1 AAGGKPG
8 RRDQVSADKPKRI
21 TKVSVTEVTN
31 NERTPVG
38 KAEQPGDEP
47 LSRDDAGIDPTD
59 ADQTNSRPDRGANQK
74 RPKRPV
80 RVTLEVKS
88 TTTSATTTRRPS
100 TAGLTTG
107 NNAHYT
113 GTPAG
118 EKNYAPEEVDNN
130 GWQIDNEHVDE
141 TANTA
146 STAAAKTT
154 KAPVLTTTTKRRRVC
169 KKKMAFDSNVLRPE
183 DVCEA
188 AGGSRVA
195 EIKVSADKP
204 KRITKV
210 SVTEVTNNER
220 TPVGKA
226 EQPGDEP
233 LSRDDLESIPLT
245 PTRRTPDLIEVRI
258 RRGSKRPGDA
268 GGQGVSQEEAGDY
281 NSAEYYDIGNDNE
294 KTEHC
299 RIDNRNNAH
308 YTGHTGRRKEEVDNN
323 GWQIDNEH
331 SEKNND
337 NPAPTTT
344 TRRPAVCLRKSVK
357 LFESGELPSDAL
369 TKAEKLPEKKEFTP
383 KERKEALLPSGSGLP
398 VKRGG
403 STQLTFQV
411 DRLPKTASLMKV
423 VLKSSTPDSVRE
435 VTVFVADEDKPEKY
449 VQVNRETPK
458 EPKKAL
464 SPSQL
469 ENVEFPELPKLPKF
483 VRVVLKTL
491 PGKAT
496 SVRAELKA
504 CHKPKTTV
512 RTTQQTT
519 TTTGRTTPSTT
530 SRKPGS
536 PAAEKLTFPM
546 PSMPGATG
554 KTTTTPAPT
563 TTTRRPAVCLR
574 KSVKLFESGELP
586 SDALTKAE
594 KLPEKKEF
602 TPKER
607 KEALLPSGSGL
618 PVKRGGSTQL
628 TFQVDRLPKT
638 ASLMKVVL
646 KSSTPDSV
654 REVTV
659 FVADEDKPEKYV
671 QVNRETPKEPK
682 KALSPSQLENVEFP
696 ELPKLPKF
704 VRVVLKTL
712 PGKATSVRA
721 ELKACHK
728 PKTTVR
734 TTQQTTTTTGRT
746 TPSTTSR
753 KPGSPAAEKL
763 TFPMPSMPGA
773 TGKTTTTPAPTTTTR
788 RPAVCLRKSV
798 KLFESGEL
806 PSDALT
812 KAEKLPEK
820 KEFTPKERK
829 EALLPSGSGLPVKR
843 GGSTQLTFQVDR
855 LPKTAS
861 LMKVVLKS
869 STPDSVREVTVFVA
883 DEDKPEKY
891 VQVNRETP
899 KEPKK
904 ALSPSQLENVEFPEL
919 PKLPKFVRVV
929 LKTLPGKAT
938 SVRAELKACHKP
950 KTTVRT
956 TQQTTTTTGRTTP
969 STTSRKPGSPA
980 AEKLTFPMPSM
991 PGATGKTTTTP
1002 APTTT
1007 TRRPAVCLRKSVKL
1021 FESGELPSDALT
1033 KAEKLPEK
1041 KEFTPKERKEALL
1054 PSGSGL
1060 PVKRGGSTQLTFQVD
1075 RLPKTASLM
1084 KVVLKSSTPDSVRE
1098 VTVFVADEDK
1108 PEKYVQVNRET
1119 PKEPK
1124 KALSPSQLE
1133 NVEFPELPKL
1143 PKFVRVV
1150 LKTLPGKA
1158 TSVRAELKACH
1169 KPKTTVRT
1177 TQQTTTTT
1185 GRTTPSTTSRKPGS
1199 PAAEKLTF
1207 PMPSMPGATGKTT
1220 TTPAPTTTTRRPAVC
1235 LRKSVKLFESGELP
1249 SDALT
1254 KAEKL
1259 PEKKEFT
1266 PKERKEA
1273 LLPSGSGLPVKRGGS
1288 TQLTFQVD
1296 RLPKTASLM
1305 KVVLKSST
1313 PDSVREVT
1321 VFVADEDKPEKYV
1334 QVNRETPKEPKKALS
1349 PSQLENVEFPE
1360 LPKLPKF
1367 VRVVLKTLPGKA
1379 TSVRAELKACH
1390 KPKTT
1395 VRTTQQTTTT
1405 TGRTTPST
1413 TSRKPGS
1420 PAAEKLTFPMPS
1432 MPGATG
1438 KTTTTPAPTTTT
1450 RRPAVCLRKS
1460 VKLFESGEL
1469 PSDALTKAEKLP
1481 EKKEFTPKERKE
1493 ALLPSGSGLP
1503 VKRGGSTQLT
1513 FQVDRLPKTASL
1525 MKVVLKSSTPDSVRE
1540 VTVFVADED
1549 KPEKYVQVNRE
1560 TPKEPKKALSPS
1572 QLENVEF
1579 PELPK
1584 LPKFVRVV
1592 LKTLPGK
1599 ATSVRA
1605 ELKACHKPKTTVRT
1619 TQQTTTTTGRTTP
1632 STTSRK
1638 PGSPAAEKLT
1648 FPMPSMPGAT
1658 GKTTTTPAPTTT
1670 TRRPAVCL
1678 RKSVKLF
1685 ESGELPSDA
1694 LTKAEKLPEKKE
1706 FTPKERKEALLPSGS
1721 GLPVKRGG
1729 STQLTFQVDRLP
1741 KTASL
1746 MKVVLKSSTPDS
1758 VREVT
1763 VFVADEDKPEKY
1775 VQVNR
1780 ETPKEPKKAL
1790 SPSQLENV
1798 EFPEL
1803 PKLPKFV
1810 RVVLKT
1816 LPGKATSVRAEL
1828 KACHKPKTTV
1838 RTTQQTTTTTGR
1850 TTPSTTSRK
1859 PGSPAAEKLTFPMPS
1874 MPGAT
1879 GKTTT
1884 TPAPTTTT
1892 RRPAVCL
1899 RKSVKLFESG
1909 ELPSD
1914 ALTKAEK
1921 LPEKKEFTPKERK
1934 EALLPSGSGLPVK
1947 RGGSTQLTFQVDRLP
1962 KTASLMKVVLKS
1974 STPDSVREVTVFV
1987 ADEDKPE
1994 KYVQVNRE
2002 TPKEPKKAL
2011 SPSQLENVE
2020 FPELPKLPKFVRV
2033 VLKTLPGK
2041 ATSVRAELKACHKPK
2056 TTVRTT
2062 QQTTTTTGR
2071 TTPSTTS
2078 RKPGSPAAEKLT
2090 FPMPSMPG
2098 ATGKTTTTPAP
2109 TTTTR
2114 RPAVCLRKSVKLF
2127 ESGELPSDALT
2138 KAEKLPEK
2146 KEFTPKERKEA
2157 LLPSGSGLPVKRGG
2171 STQLTFQ
2178 VDRLP
2183 KTASLMKVVLKSS
2196 TPDSVREVTVFV
2208 ADEDKPEKYVQVNRE
2223 TPKEPKKALSPSQLE
2238 NVEFPELPKLPKF
2251 VRVVLKTL
2259 PGKATSVRAELK
2271 ACHKPKT
2278 TVRTTQQTTTTT
2290 GRTTPSTTSRKPGS
2304 PAAEKLTF
2312 PMPSMPGATG
2322 KTTTTPAPTT
2332 TTRRPAVCLR
2342 KSVKLF
2348 ESGELP
2354 SDALTKA
2361 EKLPEKKEFTPKERK
2376 EALLPSGSGLPV
2388 KRGGSTQLTFQV
2400 DRLPKTASL
2409 MKVVLKS
2416 STPDS
2421 VREVTVFV
2429 ADEDKPEK
2437 YVQVNRE
2444 TPKEPKK
2451 ALSPSQ
2457 LENVEFPEL
2466 PKLPKFVRVVLKT
2479 LPGKATSVRAELKA
2493 CHKPKTT
2500 VRTTQQTTTTT
2511 GRTTPST
2518 TSRKPGSPAA
2528 EKLTFPMPS
2537 MPGATG
2543 KTTTTPA
2550 PTTTTRRPAVC
2561 LRKSVKLFES
2571 GELPS
2576 DALTKAEKLPE
2587 KKEFTPKERKEAL
2600 LPSGSGLPVKRGG
2613 STQLTFQVDRLPK
2626 TASLMKVVLKS
2637 STPDSVREV
2646 TVFVAD
2652 EDKPEKYV
2660 QVNRE
2665 TPKEPKKA
2673 LSPSQLE
2680 NVEFPELPKLPK
2692 FVRVVLKT
2700 LPGKATSVRAELKAC
2715 HKPKTTVRT
2724 TQQTTTTTGR
2734 TTPSTTSRKPGSPA
2748 AEKLTFPMP
2757 SMPGATGKTTTTPAP
2772 TTTTRRPAV
2781 CLRKSVK
2788 LFESGE
2794 LPSDA
2799 LTKAEKLPEKKEF
2812 TPKERKE
2819 ALLPSG
2825 SGLPV
2830 KRGGSTQLTFQVD
2843 RLPKTASLMKVVLKS
2858 STPDSVREVTVFV
2871 ADEDKPEKYVQVNRE
2886 TPKEPKK
2893 ALSPSQL
2900 ENVEFPE
2907 LPKLPKFVRVVLKT
2921 LPGKAT
2927 SVRAELK
2934 ACHKPKTTV
2943 RTTQQTTTTTGRTT
2957 PSTTS
2962 RKPGSPAAE
2971 KLTFPMPSMP
2981 GATGKTT
2988 TTPAPTTTT
2997 RRPAVCLRK
3006 SVKLFESGELPSD
3019 ALTKAE
3025 KLPEKKEFTPKERKE
3040 ALLPSGS
3047 GLPVKRGGSTQ
3058 LTFQVDRLPKTASL
3072 MKVVLKSSTP
3082 DSVREVTVFV
3092 ADEDKPE
3099 KYVQVNRETPKEP
3112 KKALSPSQL
3121 ENVEFPELPK
3131 LPKFVRVVLKTLPG
3145 KATSVRAELK
3155 ACHKPKTTVRTTQQT
3170 TTTTGR
3176 TTPSTTSRKPGS
3188 PAAEKLTFPM
3198 PSMPGATGKTT
3209 TTPAPTTTTR
3219 RPAVCLRKSVKLF
3232 ESGELPSDALTK
3244 AEKLP
3249 EKKEFTPKERKEA
3262 LLPSGSGLP
3271 VKRGGS
3277 TQLTFQVDRL
3287 PKTASLMK
3295 VVLKSSTPDSVREVT
3310 VFVADEDK
3318 PEKYV
3323 QVNRETPKE
3332 PKKALSPSQLENV
3345 EFPELPK
3352 LPKFVRVVLKTLP
3365 GKATSVR
3372 AELKACHKPKT
3383 TVRTTQQ
3390 TTTTTGRTTPSTTS
3404 RKPGSPAAEK
3414 LTFPMPSMPGATGKT
3429 TTTPAPTTTTRRP
3442 AVCLRKSVKLFES
3455 GELPSDALTKAEKL
3469 PEKKEFT
3476 PKERK
3481 EALLPS
3487 GSGLPVKRG
3496 GSTQLTFQVDRL
3508 PKTASLMKVVLKSST
3523 PDSVREVTVFVADE
3537 DKPEKYVQVN
3547 RETPKEPKKA
3557 LSPSQLE
3564 NVEFPELPKLPK
3576 FVRVVLKT
3584 LPGKATSVRAELKA
3598 CHKPKTTVR
3607 TTQQTTT
3614 TTGRT
3619 TPSTT
3624 SRKPG
3629 SPAAE
3634 KLTFPMPSMPGA
3646 TGKTTTT
3653 PAPTTTT
3660 RRPAVCLRKSVKL
3673 FESGELPSDALTK
3686 AEKLPEKKEFT
3697 PKERKEALLPSGS
3710 GLPVKRGGSTQLTF
3724 QVDRLPKTASLMK
3737 VVLKSSTPDSVREVT
3752 VFVADEDKPEKYVQ
3766 VNRETP
3772 KEPKKALSPSQLE
3785 NVEFP
3790 ELPKLPKFVRVVLK
3804 TLPGKAT
3811 SVRAELKACHKPKT
3825 TVRTTQQ
3832 TTTTTGRT
3840 TPSTT
3845 SRKPGS
3851 PAAEKLTFPM
3861 PSMPGATGKTT
3872 TTPAPTT
3879 TTRRP
3884 AVCLRKSVKLF
3895 ESGELPSDALTKA
3908 EKLPEKKEFTPK
3920 ERKEALLP
3928 SGSGLPVKRGG
3939 STQLTFQVDRLPK
3952 TASLMKVVLKSST
3965 PDSVREVTVFVADED
3980 KPEKYVQVNRET
3992 PKEPKKALSPSQL
4005 ENVEFPE
4012 LPKLPKFV
4020 RVVLKTLPGKA
4031 TSVRAELKACHKPK
4045 TTVRTTQQTTTTTGR
4060 TTPSTTSR
4068 KPGSPAAEKL
4078 TFPMPSMP
4086 GATGKT
4092 TTTPAPTT
4100 TTRRPA
4106 VCLRKSVKLFESG
4119 ELPSDALT
4127 KAEKLPEKKE
4137 FTPKE
4142 RKEALLPSGSG
4153 LPVKR
4158 GGSTQLTFQVD
4169 RLPKTASLMKVVLKS
4184 STPDSVREVTVFVA
4198 DEDKPEK
4205 YVQVNRETPKEPKK
4219 ALSPSQLENVEFP
4232 ELPKLPKFVR
4242 VVLKTLP
4249 GKATSVRAELKA
4261 CHKPKTTVRTT
4272 QQTTTTTGRTTP
4284 STTSRKPGSP
4294 AAEKLTFPM
4303 PSMPGATGKTTT
4315 TPAPT
4320 TTTRRPAVCLR
4331 KSVKLFESGEL
4342 PSDALT
4348 KAEKLPE
4355 KKEFTPKERKEAL
4368 LPSGSGLPVK
4378 RGGSTQLT
4386 FQVDRLPKTASL
4398 MKVVLKSSTP
4408 DSVREVTVFVADE
4421 DKPEKYVQV
4430 NRETPKEPKKALSPS
4445 QLENVEFPELP
4456 KLPKFVRVVLKTL
4469 PGKATSV
4476 RAELKACHKPKTTVR
4491 TTQQTTTTT
4500 GRTTPSTTSRKP
4512 GSPAAEKLTFPMPS
4526 MPGATGK
4533 TTTTPAPTTTKRR
4546 PAVCLRKSVKLFES
4560 GELPS
4565 DALTKAEKLPE
4576 KKEFTPKERKE
4587 ALLPSGSGLP
4597 VKRGGST
4604 QLTFQ
4609 VDRLPKTASLM
4620 KVVLKS
4626 STPDSVREVT
4636 VFVADE
4642 DKPEKY
4648 VQVNRE
4654 TPKEP
4659 KKALSPSQLENVEF
4673 PELPKLPKFVRVV
4686 LKTLPGKA
4694 TSVRAELKAC
4704 HKPKTTVRTTQQTTT
4719 TTGRTTPSTTSRK
4732 PGSPAAEKL
4741 TFPMPSMPG
4750 ATGKT
4755 TTTPA
4760 PTTTTRRPA
4769 VCLRK
4774 SVKLFESG
4782 ELPSDALTKAEKLP
4796 EKKEFTPKE
4805 RKEALLPS
4813 GSGLPVKR
4821 GGSTQLTFQVDR
4833 LPKTA
4838 SLMKVVLKSSTPDSV
4853 REVTVFVAD
4862 EDKPEKYVQVNR
4874 ETPKEPKKA
4883 LSPSQL
4889 ENFVRVV
4896 LKTLPGKATS
4906 VRAEL
4911 KACHKPK
4918 TTDDTTDD
4926 DHDGRTTPST
4936 TSRKPG
4942 SPAAEKLTF
4951 PMPSMPGATGKTTT
4965 TPAPTTTTRR
4975 PAVCLRKSRALTK
4988 AEKLPEK
4995 KEFTPKER
5003 KEALL
5008 PSGSGLP
5015 VKRGGSTQLTFQV
5028 DRLPKTASLM
5038 KVVLKSSTPDSVREV
5053 TVFVA
5058 DEDKPEKYVQVNRE
5072 TPKEPKKALSPSQLE
5087 NLPKLPK
5094 FVRVVLKT
5102 LPGKA
5107 TSVRAELKACHKPKT
5122 TVRTTQQTTT
5132 TTGRTTPSTTSRKP
5146 GSPAAE
5152 KLTFPMPSMPG
5163 ATGKT
5168 TTTPAPTTTTRRPA
5182 VCLRKSVKLFESG
5195 ELPSD
5200 ALTKAE
5206 KLPEKKEFTPKE
5218 RKEALLPSGSGLPVK
5233 RGGSTQLTF
5242 QVDRLPKTAS
5252 LMKVVLKSSTRRNS
5266 VREVTVFVADE
5277 DKPEKYVQVNRE
5289 TPKEPKK
5296 ALSPSQLENVEF
5308 PELPKAAQT
5317 TTTTGR
5323 NNTEHD
5329 KQEAGSPAAEK
5340 LTFPM
5345 PSMPGATGKTT
5356 TTPAPTTTT
5365 RRPAVCLRKSVK
5377 LFESGE
5383 LPSDA
5388 LTKAGEAPREEGVHT
5403 QGAKG
5408 ALLPSGS
5415 GLPVKRGGSTQLT
5428 FQGGPSAKKPLPD
5441 LMKVVLKSSTPDSV
5455 REVTVFVAD
5464 EDKPEKYVQVNRE
5477 TPKEPKKALSPSQL
5491 ENVEFPELPKLP
5503 KFVRVVLKTLPGKA
5517 TSVRAR
5523 VEGLPQS
5530 RRLPLGRHNRRR
5542 PRRDAQHR
5550 ARQAGSRDR
5559 QPPRSS
5565 PSRCRRCQER
5575 QERQR
5580 QRRRLLQQTRRPAVC
5595 LRKSVKLFESGELPS
5610 DALTKA
5616 EKLPEKKEWNRLPK
5630 TASLMKVVLKSSTPD
5645 SVREYVQ
5652 VNRETPKEP
5661 KKGAEPK
5668 PTREC
5673 GIPRAAE
5680 SCPSFVRV
5688 VLKTLPGKATSV
5700 RAELKGLPQAEDY
5713 RSRDTP
5719 AAEKLTFPM
5728 PSMPGAT
5735 GKTTTT
5741 PAPTTKQQDA
5751 RPVCLRKSVK
5761 LFERAASCPATR

>member
-1 AAGGKPG
+1 DDTTDERPPTEIGWSCSGLGATHERHDKQGSRIASRREAHLPDAGSMPGATGKTNDNG
-8 RRDQVSADKPKRI
+8 RR
-21 TKVSVTEVTN
+21 
-31 NERTPVG
+31 
-38 KAEQPGDEP
+38 
-47 LSRDDAGIDPTD
+47 L
-59 ADQTNSRPDRGANQK
+59 
-74 RPKRPV
+74 
-80 RVTLEVKS
+80 L
-88 TTTSATTTRRPS
+88 TTTR
-100 TAGLTTG
+100 
-107 NNAHYT
+107 
-113 GTPAG
+113 TPG
-118 EKNYAPEEVDNN
+118 RVDRLPK
-130 GWQIDNEHVDE
+130 
-141 TANTA
+141 TA
-146 STAAAKTT
+146 SLMKVVLKSSTPDSVREVTVFVADEDKPEKYVQVNRETPKEPKKALSPSQLENVEFPSCRSCHKFVRVVLKTLPG
-154 KAPVLTTTTKRRRVC
+154 KATSVRAELKACHKPKTTTT
-169 KKKMAFDSNVLRPE
+169 
-183 DVCEA
+183 
-188 AGGSRVA
+188 
-195 EIKVSADKP
+195 
-204 KRITKV
+204 T
-210 SVTEVTNNER
+210 T
-220 TPVGKA
+220 
-226 EQPGDEP
+226 
-233 LSRDDLESIPLT
+233 
-245 PTRRTPDLIEVRI
+245 
-258 RRGSKRPGDA
+258 
-268 GGQGVSQEEAGDY
+268 
-281 NSAEYYDIGNDNE
+281 
-294 KTEHC
+294 
-299 RIDNRNNAH
+299 
-308 YTGHTGRRKEEVDNN
+308 TGRTTPSTTSRKP
-323 GWQIDNEH
+323 G
-331 SEKNND
+331 SPAAEKLTFPMPSMPGATGKTTTT
-337 NPAPTTT
+337 PAPTTT

-423 VLKSSTPDSVRE
+423 VLKSSTPDSVREVTVFVADEDKPEKYVQVNRETPKEPKKALSPSQLENVEFPELPKLPKFVRVVLKTLPGKATSVRAELKACHKPKTTDDTTDDDHDGTHNTEHDKQEAGIASRREAHLPDAVDARSDRKDNDNAGAYYNNKTPGRVPAQEQRRAAQRRALTKAEKLPEKKEFTPKERKEALLPSGSGLPVKRGGSTQLTFQVDRLPKTASLMKVVLKSSTPDSVREVTVFVADEDKPEKYVQVNRETPKEPKKALSPSQLENVEFPELPKLPKFVRVVLKTLPGKATSVRAELKACHKPKTTVRTTQQTTTTTGRTTPSTTSRKPGSPAAEKLTFPMPSMPGATGKTTTTPAPTTTTRRPAVCLRKSVKLFESGELPSDALTKAEKLPEKKEFTPKERKEALLPSGSGLPVKRGGSTQLTFQVDRLPKTASLMKVVLKSSTPDSVREVTVFVADEDKPEKYVQVNRETPKEPKKALSPSQLENVEFPELPKLPKFVRVVLKTLPGKATSVRAELKACHKPKTTVRTTQQTTTTTGRTTPSTTSRKPGSPAAEKLTFPMPSMPGATGKTTTTPAPTTTTRRPAVCLRKSVKLFESGELPSDALTKAEKLPEKKEFTPKERKEALLPSGSGLPVKRGGSTQLTFQVDRLPKTASLMKVVLKSSTPDSVREVTVFVADEDKPEKYVQVNRETPKEPKKALSPSQLENVEFPELPKLPKFVRVVLKTLPGKATSVRAELKACHKPKTTVRTTQQTTTTTGRTHTEHDKQEAGIASRREAHLPDAVDARSDRKDNDNAGAYYNNKTPGRSVKLFESGELPSDALTKAEKLPEKKEFTPKERKEALLPSGSGLPVKRGGSTQLTFQVDRLPKTASLMKVVLKSSTPDSVREVTVFVADEDKPEKYVQVNRETPKEPKKALSPSQLENVEFPELPKLPKFVRVVLKTLPGKATSVRAELKACHKPKTTVRTTQQTTTTTGRTTPSTTSRKPGSPAAEKLTFPMPSMPGATGKTTTTPAPTTTTRRPAVCLRKSVKLFESGELPSDALTKAEKLPEKKEFTPKERKEALLPSGSGLPVKRGGSTQLTFQVDRLPKTASLMKVVLKSSTPDSVREVTVFVADEDKPEKYVQVNRETPKEPKKALSPSQLENVEFPELPKLPKFVRVVLKTLPGKATSVRAELKACHKPKTTVRTTQQTTTTTGRTTPSTTSRKPGSPAAEKLTFPMPSMPGATGKTTTTPAPTTTTRRPAVCLRKSVKLFESGELPSDALTKAEKLPEKKEFTPKERKEALLPSGSGLPVKRGGSTQLTFQVDRLPKTASLMKVVLKSSTPDSVREVTVFVADEDKPEKYVQVNRETPKEPKKALSPSQLENVEFPELPKLPKFVRVVLKTLPGKATSVRAELKACHKPKTTVRTTQQTTTTTGRTTPSTTSRKPGSPAAEKLTFPMPSMPGATGKTTTTPAPTTTTRRPAVCLRKSVKLFESGELPSDALTKAEKLPEKKEFTPKERKEALLPSGSGLPVKRGGGPVREVTVFVADEDKPEKYVQVNRETPKEPKKALSPSQLENVEFPELPKLPKFVRVVLKTLPGKATSVRAELKACHKPKTTVRTTQQTTTTTGRTTPSTTSRKPGSPAAEKLTFPMPSMPGATGKTTTTPAPTTTTRRPAVCLRKSVKLFESGELPSDALTKAEKLPEKKEFTPKERKEALLPSGSGLPVKRGGSTQLTFQVDRLPKTASLMKVVLKSSTPDSVREVTVFVADEDKPEKYVQVNRETPKEPKKALSPSQLENVEFPELPKLPKFVRVVLKTLPGKATSVRAELKACHKPKTTDDTTDDDHDGTHNTRSRDRTAEKLTFPMPSMPGATGKTTTTPAPTTTTSPAVCLRSVKRLRAELPSDALKAEKLPEKKESRCRRCQERKTGKKSNDNAGAYYNNKTLSRPCAQVRKSVKLFESGELPSDAMLTKAEKLPEKKEFTPKERKEALLPSGSGLPVKRGGSTQLTFQVDRLPKTASLMKVVLKSSTPDSVREVTVFVADEDKPEKYVQVNRETPKEPKKALSPSQLENVEFPELPKLPKFVRVVLKTLPGKATSVRAELKACHKPKTTVRTTQQTTTTTGRTTPSTTSRKPGSPAAEKLTFPMPSMPGATGKTTTTPAPTTTTRRPAVCLRKSVKLFESGELPSDALTKAEKLPEKKEFTPKERKEALLPSGSGLPVKRGGSTQLTFQVDLFE

-3476 PKERK
+3476 P
-3481 EALLPS
+3481 LLPS
-3487 GSGLPVKRG
+3487 GRSERRF
-3496 GSTQLTFQVDRL
+3496 QLTFQVDPAKDCLEGGAAAR
-3508 PKTASLMKVVLKSST
+3508 
-3523 PDSVREVTVFVADE
+3523 RTVFASGVCGRRGQARE
-3537 DKPEKYVQVN
+3537 VQVN
-3547 RETPKEPKKA
+3547 RETPKEPEA
-3557 LSPSQLE
+3557 SPSQLGW
-3564 NVEFPELPKLPK
+3564 NSTQLK
-3576 FVRVVLKT
+3576 FVRVLKT
-3584 LPGKATSVRAELKA
+3584 LPGKATGEPLKA
-3598 CHKPKTTVR
+3598 
-3607 TTQQTTT
+3607 
-3614 TTGRT
+3614 
-3619 TPSTT
+3619 
-3624 SRKPG
+3624 
-3629 SPAAE
+3629 
-3634 KLTFPMPSMPGA
+3634 
-3646 TGKTTTT
+3646 
-3653 PAPTTTT
+3653 
-3660 RRPAVCLRKSVKL
+3660 
-3673 FESGELPSDALTK
+3673 
-3686 AEKLPEKKEFT
+3686 
-3697 PKERKEALLPSGS
+3697 
-3710 GLPVKRGGSTQLTF
+3710 
-3724 QVDRLPKTASLMK
+3724 
-3737 VVLKSSTPDSVREVT
+3737 
-3752 VFVADEDKPEKYVQ
+3752 
-3766 VNRETP
+3766 
-3772 KEPKKALSPSQLE
+3772 
-3785 NVEFP
+3785 
-3790 ELPKLPKFVRVVLK
+3790 
-3804 TLPGKAT
+3804 
-3811 SVRAELKACHKPKT
+3811 
-3825 TVRTTQQ
+3825 
-3832 TTTTTGRT
+3832 
-3840 TPSTT
+3840 
-3845 SRKPGS
+3845 
-3851 PAAEKLTFPM
+3851 
-3861 PSMPGATGKTT
+3861 
-3872 TTPAPTT
+3872 
-3879 TTRRP
+3879 
-3884 AVCLRKSVKLF
+3884 
-3895 ESGELPSDALTKA
+3895 
-3908 EKLPEKKEFTPK
+3908 
-3920 ERKEALLP
+3920 
-3928 SGSGLPVKRGG
+3928 
-3939 STQLTFQVDRLPK
+3939 
-3952 TASLMKVVLKSST
+3952 
-3965 PDSVREVTVFVADED
+3965 
-3980 KPEKYVQVNRET
+3980 
-3992 PKEPKKALSPSQL
+3992 
-4005 ENVEFPE
+4005 
-4012 LPKLPKFV
+4012 
-4020 RVVLKTLPGKA
+4020 
-4031 TSVRAELKACHKPK
+4031 
-4045 TTVRTTQQTTTTTGR
+4045 
-4060 TTPSTTSR
+4060 
-4068 KPGSPAAEKL
+4068 
-4078 TFPMPSMP
+4078 
-4086 GATGKT
+4086 
-4092 TTTPAPTT
+4092 
-4100 TTRRPA
+4100 
-4106 VCLRKSVKLFESG
+4106 
-4119 ELPSDALT
+4119 
-4127 KAEKLPEKKE
+4127 
-4137 FTPKE
+4137 
-4142 RKEALLPSGSG
+4142 
-4153 LPVKR
+4153 
-4158 GGSTQLTFQVD
+4158 
-4169 RLPKTASLMKVVLKS
+4169 
-4184 STPDSVREVTVFVA
+4184 
-4198 DEDKPEK
+4198 
-4205 YVQVNRETPKEPKK
+4205 
-4219 ALSPSQLENVEFP
+4219 
-4232 ELPKLPKFVR
+4232 
-4242 VVLKTLP
+4242 
-4249 GKATSVRAELKA
+4249 
-4261 CHKPKTTVRTT
+4261 
-4272 QQTTTTTGRTTP
+4272 
-4284 STTSRKPGSP
+4284 
-4294 AAEKLTFPM
+4294 
-4303 PSMPGATGKTTT
+4303 
-4315 TPAPT
+4315 
-4320 TTTRRPAVCLR
+4320 
-4331 KSVKLFESGEL
+4331 
-4342 PSDALT
+4342 
-4348 KAEKLPE
+4348 
-4355 KKEFTPKERKEAL
+4355 
-4368 LPSGSGLPVK
+4368 
-4378 RGGSTQLT
+4378 
-4386 FQVDRLPKTASL
+4386 
-4398 MKVVLKSSTP
+4398 
-4408 DSVREVTVFVADE
+4408 
-4421 DKPEKYVQV
+4421 
-4430 NRETPKEPKKALSPS
+4430 
-4445 QLENVEFPELP
+4445 
-4456 KLPKFVRVVLKTL
+4456 
-4469 PGKATSV
+4469 
-4476 RAELKACHKPKTTVR
+4476 
-4491 TTQQTTTTT
+4491 
-4500 GRTTPSTTSRKP
+4500 
-4512 GSPAAEKLTFPMPS
+4512 
-4526 MPGATGK
+4526 
-4533 TTTTPAPTTTKRR
+4533 
-4546 PAVCLRKSVKLFES
+4546 
-4560 GELPS
+4560 
-4565 DALTKAEKLPE
+4565 
-4576 KKEFTPKERKE
+4576 
-4587 ALLPSGSGLP
+4587 
-4597 VKRGGST
+4597 
-4604 QLTFQ
+4604 
-4609 VDRLPKTASLM
+4609 
-4620 KVVLKS
+4620 
-4626 STPDSVREVT
+4626 
-4636 VFVADE
+4636 
-4642 DKPEKY
+4642 
-4648 VQVNRE
+4648 
-4654 TPKEP
+4654 
-4659 KKALSPSQLENVEF
+4659 
-4673 PELPKLPKFVRVV
+4673 
-4686 LKTLPGKA
+4686 
-4694 TSVRAELKAC
+4694 
-4704 HKPKTTVRTTQQTTT
+4704 
-4719 TTGRTTPSTTSRK
+4719 
-4732 PGSPAAEKL
+4732 
-4741 TFPMPSMPG
+4741 
-4750 ATGKT
+4750 
-4755 TTTPA
+4755 
-4760 PTTTTRRPA
+4760 
-4769 VCLRK
+4769 
-4774 SVKLFESG
+4774 
-4782 ELPSDALTKAEKLP
+4782 
-4796 EKKEFTPKE
+4796 
-4805 RKEALLPS
+4805 
-4813 GSGLPVKR
+4813 
-4821 GGSTQLTFQVDR
+4821 
-4833 LPKTA
+4833 
-4838 SLMKVVLKSSTPDSV
+4838 
-4853 REVTVFVAD
+4853 
-4862 EDKPEKYVQVNR
+4862 
-4874 ETPKEPKKA
+4874 
-4883 LSPSQL
+4883 
-4889 ENFVRVV
+4889 
-4896 LKTLPGKATS
+4896 
-4906 VRAEL
+4906 
-4911 KACHKPK
+4911 
-4918 TTDDTTDD
+4918 
-4926 DHDGRTTPST
+4926 
-4936 TSRKPG
+4936 
-4942 SPAAEKLTF
+4942 
-4951 PMPSMPGATGKTTT
+4951 
-4965 TPAPTTTTRR
+4965 
-4975 PAVCLRKSRALTK
+4975 
-4988 AEKLPEK
+4988 
-4995 KEFTPKER
+4995 
-5003 KEALL
+5003 
-5008 PSGSGLP
+5008 
-5015 VKRGGSTQLTFQV
+5015 
-5028 DRLPKTASLM
+5028 
-5038 KVVLKSSTPDSVREV
+5038 
-5053 TVFVA
+5053 
-5058 DEDKPEKYVQVNRE
+5058 
-5072 TPKEPKKALSPSQLE
+5072 
-5087 NLPKLPK
+5087 
-5094 FVRVVLKT
+5094 
-5102 LPGKA
+5102 
-5107 TSVRAELKACHKPKT
+5107 
-5122 TVRTTQQTTT
+5122 
-5132 TTGRTTPSTTSRKP
+5132 
-5146 GSPAAE
+5146 
-5152 KLTFPMPSMPG
+5152 
-5163 ATGKT
+5163 
-5168 TTTPAPTTTTRRPA
+5168 
-5182 VCLRKSVKLFESG
+5182 
-5195 ELPSD
+5195 
-5200 ALTKAE
+5200 
-5206 KLPEKKEFTPKE
+5206 
-5218 RKEALLPSGSGLPVK
+5218 
-5233 RGGSTQLTF
+5233 
-5242 QVDRLPKTAS
+5242 
-5252 LMKVVLKSSTRRNS
+5252 
-5266 VREVTVFVADE
+5266 
-5277 DKPEKYVQVNRE
+5277 
-5289 TPKEPKK
+5289 
-5296 ALSPSQLENVEF
+5296 
-5308 PELPKAAQT
+5308 
-5317 TTTTGR
+5317 
-5323 NNTEHD
+5323 
-5329 KQEAGSPAAEK
+5329 
-5340 LTFPM
+5340 
-5345 PSMPGATGKTT
+5345 
-5356 TTPAPTTTT
+5356 
-5365 RRPAVCLRKSVK
+5365 
-5377 LFESGE
+5377 
-5383 LPSDA
+5383 
-5388 LTKAGEAPREEGVHT
+5388 
-5403 QGAKG
+5403 AK
-5408 ALLPSGS
+5408 
-5415 GLPVKRGGSTQLT
+5415 
-5428 FQGGPSAKKPLPD
+5428 D
-5441 LMKVVLKSSTPDSV
+5441 
-5455 REVTVFVAD
+5455 
-5464 EDKPEKYVQVNRE
+5464 
-5477 TPKEPKKALSPSQL
+5477 
-5491 ENVEFPELPKLP
+5491 
-5503 KFVRVVLKTLPGKA
+5503 
-5517 TSVRAR
+5517 
-5523 VEGLPQS
+5523 
-5530 RRLPLGRHNRRR
+5530 
-5542 PRRDAQHR
+5542 
-5550 ARQAGSRDR
+5550 
-5559 QPPRSS
+5559 
-5565 PSRCRRCQER
+5565 C
-5575 QERQR
+5575 
-5580 QRRRLLQQTRRPAVC
+5580 
-5595 LRKSVKLFESGELPS
+5595 
-5610 DALTKA
+5610 
-5616 EKLPEKKEWNRLPK
+5616 
-5630 TASLMKVVLKSSTPD
+5630 
-5645 SVREYVQ
+5645 
-5652 VNRETPKEP
+5652 
-5661 KKGAEPK
+5661 
-5668 PTREC
+5668 
-5673 GIPRAAE
+5673 
-5680 SCPSFVRV
+5680 
-5688 VLKTLPGKATSV
+5688 
-5700 RAELKGLPQAEDY
+5700 
-5713 RSRDTP
+5713 
-5719 AAEKLTFPM
+5719 
-5728 PSMPGAT
+5728 
-5735 GKTTTT
+5735 
-5741 PAPTTKQQDA
+5741 
-5751 RPVCLRKSVK
+5751 
-5761 LFERAASCPATR
+5761 